1 MLRQEKRTGLKRRD
15 LHGGRSREFEGGR
28 AVVVSMA
35 KDGHGRVRLD
45 LASSEESRP
54 YVTLFGKYEH
64 YGAGWEF
71 VETAP
76 RGYW

>member
-1 MLRQEKRTGLKRRD
+1 MLGQEKRTGLKRRD
-15 LHGGRSREFEGGR
+15 LHGGRFVEFEGGR
-28 AVVVSMA
+28 AVVTSIA
-35 KDGHGRVRLD
+35 KDGDGIVRLD
-45 LASSEESRP
+45 LAASEETRP
-54 YVTLFGKYEH
+54 YVTLYGKYVH